1 MQNVLAFRCPIP
13 RRSKAAGSGGVYWL
27 GAANIKRQRPR
38 LEVRKMKTM
47 NDLERC
53 PQHIVIPRHFR
64 RNGSCRCDDPNHHEM
79 EGWGYTWSG
88 KRWMVPEDAWE
99 DCDALGG

>member
-1 MQNVLAFRCPIP
+1 M
-13 RRSKAAGSGGVYWL
+13 YWL

-79 EGWGYTWSG
+79 EGWGYTWNG

-99 DCDALGG
+99 DCDALGRKRASSRSAKVGRP